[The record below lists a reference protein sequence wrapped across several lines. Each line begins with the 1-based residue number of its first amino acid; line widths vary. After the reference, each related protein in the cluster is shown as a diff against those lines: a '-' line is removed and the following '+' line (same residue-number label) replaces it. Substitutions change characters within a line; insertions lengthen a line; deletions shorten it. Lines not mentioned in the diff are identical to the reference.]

1 MKKALIILGDQL
13 FPFEFYQGQK
23 NVEVFM
29 AEDLG
34 LCTHFKYHKHKII
47 FFLSAMR
54 AYAQELK
61 KAGFKV
67 HYHELSD
74 ESFTDR
80 LETFLSNQKIS
91 SVVIGEVQDKFF
103 EKELLNLFEKNKL
116 TVEEIETP
124 HFLCSRQDFKN
135 YLFYSPKPFMK
146 TFYERERKRLKIML
160 DKDSKPWGGQWSYD
174 SDNRKKAPKVLTN
187 LEPLI
192 FEENKTVKD
201 VKSLVDEKFS
211 DHPGV
216 SDNFW
221 LPTTR
226 MDSLKSLKHFLDH
239 HLKDFGAYQDAI
251 TPRTPFMYHSLISP
265 MINAGLLTP
274 EEVIKRAI
282 EKYDSSDIPLASLE
296 GFIRQVMGW
305 REFVRGVYQN
315 FSDVQESK
323 NFFNNNRSLTSHWY
337 EGTTGLPPVDDAIM
351 KAQDFG
357 YCHHIERL
365 MVLSNIMLL
374 CEFHPQ
380 EVHRWFMEMFVD
392 SADWVMGP
400 NVYGM
405 GQFSDGGVFATKP
418 YISGSNYILKMS
430 DYKKGEWC
438 DVWDGLFWRFIGKH
452 RDFFIK
458 QYRLSFMVVTLDKMD
473 AKKKT
478 RLLGAAEEFL
488 GDKTSARN

>member
-1 MKKALIILGDQL
+1 
-13 FPFEFYQGQK
+13 
-23 NVEVFM
+23 M
-29 AEDLG
+29 AEDMG
-34 LCTHFKYHKHKII
+34 LCTHFNYHKHKLI

-54 AYAQELK
+54 TYAEELRQEGFKLHYQELSERP
-61 KAGFKV
+61 FC
-67 HYHELSD
+67 ERL
-74 ESFTDR
+74 ESF
-80 LETFLSNQKIS
+80 LIKNKITQ
-91 SVVIGEVQDKFF
+91 VKMGEIQDKFF
-103 EKELLNLFEKNKL
+103 EQELMALFEKLKIKL
-116 TVEEIETP
+116 EIIETP
-124 HFLCSRQDFKN
+124 TFLSSRENFKG
-135 YLFYSPKPFMK
+135 YLFYQPKPFMK
-146 TFYERERKRLKIML
+146 TFYERERKRLKILL
-160 DKDSKPWGGQWSYD
+160 DDKGKPLGGQWSFD
-174 SDNRKKAPKVLTN
+174 TDNRKKAPKNLTN
-187 LEPLI
+187 VEPLLFPETPI
-192 FEENKTVKD
+192 VSSVK
-201 VKSLVDEKFS
+201 KLVDEKFPL
-211 DHPGV
+211 HPGV

-221 LPTTR
+221 LPVSR
-226 MDSLKSLKHFLDH
+226 QESLRSLKHFLDH

-251 TPRTPFMYHSLISP
+251 TDRTPFMYHSLLSP
-265 MINAGLLTP
+265 MINAGILTP
-274 EEVIKRAI
+274 DEVIKAAI
-282 EKYDSSDIPLASLE
+282 AKYKASDIPLASLE

-323 NFFNNNRSLTSHWY
+323 NFFNNQRRLTKDWY
-337 EGTTGLPPVDDAIM
+337 EGTTGLPPVDDAIK

-365 MVLSNIMLL
+365 MVLSNVMLL
-374 CEFHPQ
+374 SEFHPH

-452 RDFFIK
+452 REFFAK

-473 AKKKT
+473 QQKKT

-488 GDKTSARN
+488 ADKTIAGH